1 MRLLAILVTVMRI
14 ALITDIHGNRIALE
28 AVLEDVRAQAPDRI
42 VCLGDVAAL
51 GPEPVAAIEILRE
64 LKCPVVMGNTDDAL
78 LDPADPGGVATEDTD
93 DRLRKIVDIHHW
105 SAAQLSDPER
115 DFVRSFVPTFEVPL
129 EGGRKLLCCHG
140 SPNSYDDLIVSST
153 PEEEMQS
160 LLAGFEADLFAGGHT
175 HLAMLRRM
183 QNTTFLNPG
192 SVGIPY
198 TGPMRTSKMTTR
210 AEYVIVTAAAD
221 GFAFDFRSVPFDMA
235 AVHEAA
241 RRADVPHLEWWLD
254 WWTPA

>member
-1 MRLLAILVTVMRI
+1 MRI
-14 ALITDIHGNRIALE
+14 ALITDIHGNRVALE
-28 AVLEDVRAQAPDRI
+28 AVLADLRAQAPDRV

-51 GPEPVAAIEILRE
+51 GPEPGATIEILRD

-78 LDPADPGGVATEDTD
+78 LDPTDTVPEDAD
-93 DRLRKIVDIHHW
+93 DRLRKIVDIHRW
-105 SAAQLSDPER
+105 SSAQLSDSER
-115 DFVRSFVPTFEVPL
+115 DFVRSFVPTFELPL
-129 EGGRKLLCCHG
+129 EGARKLLCCHG
-140 SPNSYDDLIVSST
+140 SPGSYDDLIVSST
-153 PEEEMQS
+153 PEEEVQS
-160 LLAGFEADLFAGGHT
+160 MLADFEADLFAGGHT

-183 QNTTFLNPG
+183 QSTTFVNPG

-198 TGPMRTSKMTTR
+198 TGPMRTSKMTSR
-210 AEYVIVTAAAD
+210 GEYVIVTVADD

-241 RRADVPHLEWWLD
+241 RRADIPHLEWWLD